1 MKKSNKSAEKL
12 KKLYNVKIYSSMPDK
27 VIEEYFIN
35 EYSQLSA
42 IDKARELTKKENIIL
57 ITAQKTEI

>member
-1 MKKSNKSAEKL
+1 
-12 KKLYNVKIYSSMPDK
+12 MPDK